1 VRDEPWIVLTRH
13 FFTSM
18 FDFGFLSDEGS
29 ESFKRVLMGSAAV
42 AMGLGLLLVRVFMA
56 KYANLSG
63 AEEYQRALAAD
74 HAFLIALPMW
84 IVAAAVVMA
93 GDSLFPTETDYRIL
107 MAEPLPRHVVFGA
120 KLTSLLLFCGLFVG
134 GAHIALLPLFL
145 LTMVGQPG
153 PGPLVAYAAGF
164 ALSSA
169 AASVC
174 SALTIVAIHGV
185 LVLFAPRARMLA
197 VAAVTRG
204 ALMAALV
211 LSLPLLVRLPGTA
224 AAFAADA
231 WWLRW
236 APPAWFVGLERWLL
250 DDVPRRPLALEA
262 IAATLAALA
271 LSVGTYIVLYRRF
284 DRVILRQTASHVPVL
299 PARWRSRGNARHPVR
314 VAIGQF
320 IAITLRRSLLHQGI
334 LVAVLAAAAAF
345 VVNRALVAGLAPAS
359 EAQAGGVP
367 LPWVTVWAPITL
379 IFIAVPA
386 ARLAL
391 SVPIDLRANWVF
403 RMTDDDATR
412 ADAIAAGARMV
423 LVLGVALPIALVAPL
438 QWWSLGSRT
447 VPLIV
452 LEWLV
457 GWLLVELLMQGWRR
471 IPFTCTYLP
480 GKGFV
485 PHMVARGIMAYL
497 IFTNLAAEVLRR
509 AVTSTTAMTVVVLAL
524 GTLASVLCIRRM
536 RHAGVITLTF
546 EDELPTDVI
555 PLRLN
560 GD

>member
-1 VRDEPWIVLTRH
+1 MVLTRH

-18 FDFGFLSDEGS
+18 FDFGLLSDEGA

-42 AMGLGLLLVRVFMA
+42 AIGLGLLLVRVFMA
-56 KYANLSG
+56 RYANLSG
-63 AEEYQRALAAD
+63 AEAYQRVLAAD

-84 IVAAAVVMA
+84 IVAAAVVVA
-93 GDSLFPTETDYRIL
+93 GHSLFPNETDYRIL
-107 MAEPLPRHVVFGA
+107 MAEPLPRHVIFGA
-120 KLTSLLLFCGLFVG
+120 KLAALLMFVALFAG

-153 PGPLVAYAAGF
+153 PGPFVAHAAAF

-169 AASVC
+169 AASLC

-185 LVLFAPRARMLA
+185 LILFAPRSRRLA

-204 ALMAALV
+204 VLMAALV
-211 LSLPLLVRLPGTA
+211 LSLPVLMRLPGAA

-250 DDVPRRPLALEA
+250 GDLGRRPLALEA
-262 IAATLAALA
+262 AAATLAALTV
-271 LSVGTYIVLYRRF
+271 SVGTYIVLYRRF
-284 DRVILRQTASHVPVL
+284 DRVILRQTTTHVPVV
-299 PARWRSRGNARHPVR
+299 PDRWRRNARHPVR

-320 IAITLRRSLLHQGI
+320 IAITLRRSPLHQGI
-334 LVAVLAAAAAF
+334 VVAVLAAAAAF
-345 VVNRALVAGLAPAS
+345 VGNRAVLAGLPPAS
-359 EAQAGGVP
+359 GTQAWGAP
-367 LPWVTVWAPITL
+367 LPWITIWAPMTL

-386 ARLAL
+386 VRLAL

-412 ADAIAAGARMV
+412 ADAITAGVRMV
-423 LVLGVALPIALVAPL
+423 LVLGVALPIALLAPL
-438 QWWSLGSRT
+438 QWWSLGSPA
-447 VPLIV
+447 VLLIV
-452 LEWLV
+452 VEWLA
-457 GWLLVELLMQGWRR
+457 GWLLVELLMQEWRR

-485 PHMVARGIMAYL
+485 PHMVARGIAAYL
-497 IFTNLAAEVLRR
+497 IFTNLAAEVLQR
-509 AVTSTTAMTVVVLAL
+509 AAASATAMVVAVLVL
-524 GTLASVLCIRRM
+524 GTLASVLSVRRM
-536 RHAGVITLTF
+536 RHAGIVTLIF

-560 GD
+560 AD